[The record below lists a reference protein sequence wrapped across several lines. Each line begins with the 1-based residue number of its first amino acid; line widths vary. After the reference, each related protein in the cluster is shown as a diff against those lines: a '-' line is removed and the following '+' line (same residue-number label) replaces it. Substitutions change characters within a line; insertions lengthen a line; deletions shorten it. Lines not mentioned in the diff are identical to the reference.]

1 MSQNQD
7 RSNSNAWI
15 VGCLGA
21 AGVIVAAII
30 ALGAP
35 IAQSAADYYF
45 PTLTPVPNN
54 PSTYT
59 TVPNI
64 VPTQV
69 IVATA
74 IPQTQPTSGSSSPTD
89 CSKMIEGEHHFPI
102 LGVEWKFEPINE
114 NRIIHIWSNHWE
126 NNLPEYKFFLP
137 AGQSV
142 SFMSGGGS
150 FWTEKPGCNGVAQVI
165 YDRDAFEEITF
176 ENFQKYIQQ
185 KTIP

>member
-1 MSQNQD
+1 VSQEKAG
-7 RSNSNAWI
+7 SNTGAWI

-21 AGVIVAAII
+21 TGVIVAAII

-35 IAQSAADYYF
+35 IAQRAADYYF
-45 PTLTPVPNN
+45 PALTPVQNN
-54 PSTYT
+54 SSIASPTSILLQ
-59 TVPNI
+59 PQI
-64 VPTQV
+64 VE
-69 IVATA
+69 TA
-74 IPQTQPTSGSSSPTD
+74 IPQVQPTPGSSSQVD

-165 YDRDAFEEITF
+165 YDRDTFEEITF
-176 ENFQKYIQQ
+176 QNYQKYVQQ
-185 KTIP
+185 KIIP